1 MASPSWCSPL
11 CPQWPKDECDRTC
24 KRITEVKRDLGGT
37 PPFGWR
43 IGESGELVPTSE
55 QQAAI
60 RRMRELKGSGAKY

>member
-1 MASPSWCSPL
+1 M
-11 CPQWPKDECDRTC
+11 
-24 KRITEVKRDLGGT
+24 KRDLGGT

-60 RRMRELKGSGAKY
+60 RRMRELKESGAKY